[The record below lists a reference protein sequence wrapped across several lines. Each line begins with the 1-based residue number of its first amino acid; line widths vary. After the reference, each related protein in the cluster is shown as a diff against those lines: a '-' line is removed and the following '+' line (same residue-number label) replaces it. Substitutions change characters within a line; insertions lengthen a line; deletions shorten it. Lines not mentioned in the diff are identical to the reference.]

1 MKKIF
6 GFGSK
11 KGVSPFGSSINPVR
25 DSSDRINFQPGY
37 HIRYK
42 DLRKIHK
49 AAIVGNVAKVQQV
62 LFFGKNGLNDRDKM
76 NRTALHL
83 ACANGH
89 TAVVTLLLERKC
101 LLNLCDNER
110 RTALMKAVECQEEE
124 CATLLLAHGAD
135 PNVRD
140 VRGNTALHCAVFC
153 QNISLAAKLL
163 SYDADIEA
171 RNKCDLTPLLLGI
184 SERREQ
190 IVEFLLN
197 KGANIHAVDNL
208 KRTALMLAVNN
219 GSANIVRLLL
229 QQGADIFPQDVFGWT
244 AEEYAVIG
252 GFNIIRQLISKYKEE
267 RPKTPPESSN
277 PENESSKEDSLSR
290 FSSKPGADLRLTSDN
305 DVLDLETKQSIS
317 ESLPQKYVDCL
328 SGAAGRRGKKT
339 LNGQVEDSPEKY
351 VNVKPAV
358 LVEDSVPNITVG
370 MKDFQTSSSDW
381 SSTTLSLSNETCQ
394 RAGHLK
400 VGDQCLLMSQSMTKN
415 QSTSTEFGQM
425 TITDTVKTNIAA
437 VFLVG
442 NSMLHDLCQSQMPEN
457 RESEQGL
464 SAELDLEM
472 TSEEEQEKLD
482 GIGNNHSQVEGEQ
495 KHQSREVEVPDNEYD
510 AADESGLKSG
520 RNGNQECTAMENEHF
535 DRIIRKHW
543 LFCGFFK
550 SSDPGVHRKK
560 VKEKNNDKQT
570 PEDCVI
576 APVFQKANSLTGGL
590 LLVNDDNK
598 VDEDDDRPARIPPY
612 EKKKVKEQIDYVNHL
627 DDLPQLS
634 ENVSEDGDVLY
645 STNSMLQVEPLGLG
659 CKDSVSLLKIRDT
672 ILSYERLVAVNK
684 SHCELLRGKIKK
696 MESKVSGLQ
705 KELSE
710 TKEAKSQLEH
720 QKVDWEREFSRLRFT
735 LKQEEENRR
744 NANML
749 YEKMRAQL
757 RRKEDEYSK
766 EVGVTQRLALTLR
779 ALEMKLK
786 TERSHLSQV
795 SDSCEDTK
803 ALLLKN
809 HMLQDEIAMLRL
821 EIDAMKNQHRAKEE
835 NYFEDIEILKV
846 KNDNLQKEVK
856 LTEETLTQTISHC
869 TGQLNALTAE
879 NTMLNSKLE
888 NKKDSKQRLET
899 EVKSY
904 RSRLAAALHDHD
916 QGQTSK
922 RDLEL
927 AFQRAKEEWLCLQD
941 KMESDVAHLK
951 ENNEMLS
958 QQLSEA
964 ESEFNKLKIKLHHT
978 RDDLREKT
986 LTLERAQR
994 DLSQA
999 ECQKQEIEHMDQN
1012 EQGKVSKY
1020 IRKQESL
1027 EERLSQLQS
1036 ENMLLR
1042 QQLDDAQKR
1051 ADSKEKTVI
1060 SIQDQ
1065 FQQIVRKLQAEREKQ
1080 GLMLEERNEEL
1091 INKCNHLRER
1101 MHQYKNEKAEGEAVV
1116 RQLRQELDDTVKTP
1130 SMSDASLKGMSWC
1143 RAILEAEAQDLK
1155 NKFKLQLC
1163 QLTSQTQAG
1172 SQQMDL
1178 RIKDLESEVLK
1189 MKTLQEDSNKAGLEK
1204 YKQLYL
1210 EECEVRKALEDK
1222 LDKTHERLAEIN
1234 TKLEVEKQ
1242 QNRSLFS
1249 TLSTRPVLEPPCV
1262 GNFNNPLVLHE
1273 SLTPRANVGF
1283 STSIPRRSDD
1293 SMETY
1298 LTKMRRELDR
1308 SIARGIRE
1316 ADAQFASDAFRLSS
1330 RGSADESDVCDDLL
1344 L

>member
-1 MKKIF
+1 
-6 GFGSK
+6 
-11 KGVSPFGSSINPVR
+11 
-25 DSSDRINFQPGY
+25 
-37 HIRYK
+37 
-42 DLRKIHK
+42 
-49 AAIVGNVAKVQQV
+49 
-62 LFFGKNGLNDRDKM
+62 
-76 NRTALHL
+76 
-83 ACANGH
+83 
-89 TAVVTLLLERKC
+89 
-101 LLNLCDNER
+101 
-110 RTALMKAVECQEEE
+110 MKAVECQEEE

-140 VRGNTALHCAVFC
+140 VRGNTALHYAVFC

-190 IVEFLLN
+190 IVEFLVN

-305 DVLDLETKQSIS
+305 DILDLETKQSIS

-328 SGAAGRRGKKT
+328 SGAGGRRGKKT

-370 MKDFQTSSSDW
+370 MKDFQASSSDW
-381 SSTTLSLSNETCQ
+381 SSTALSLSNETCQ

-400 VGDQCLLMSQSMTKN
+400 VDDQCLLMSQSTTKN

-425 TITDTVKTNIAA
+425 TVTDTVKTNIAA

-442 NSMLHDLCQSQMPEN
+442 SSMLHDLCQSQVPEN

-472 TSEEEQEKLD
+472 ISEEEQEKLD

-495 KHQSREVEVPDNEYD
+495 KHQSPRELEVPDNEYD

-520 RNGNQECTAMENEHF
+520 GNSNQECTAMENERF
-535 DRIIRKHW
+535 DSLRTSFSISYEAG
-543 LFCGFFK
+543 LVVMK
-550 SSDPGVHRKK
+550 SVSDPGVHRKK
-560 VKEKNNDKQT
+560 VKEKNNDKRT

-576 APVFQKANSLTGGL
+576 APVFEKADSLTGGL

-598 VDEDDDRPARIPPY
+598 VDEDDDRPARIPLY

-627 DDLPQLS
+627 DDLPQSS

-645 STNSMLQVEPLGLG
+645 SANSMLQVEPLGLG
-659 CKDSVSLLKIRDT
+659 CKDSVSLLKIRDA
-672 ILSYERLVAVNK
+672 ILSYERSVAVNK

-710 TKEAKSQLEH
+710 TKEVKSQLEH
-720 QKVDWEREFSRLRFT
+720 QKVEWEQELGSLRFT

-749 YEKMRAQL
+749 YEKMREQL
-757 RRKEDEYSK
+757 RRKEDKYSK
-766 EVGVTQRLALTLR
+766 EVEVTQRLALTFR

-888 NKKDSKQRLET
+888 NKKESKQRLET

-922 RDLEL
+922 RDVEL

-941 KMESDVAHLK
+941 KMKSDVAHLK

-958 QQLSEA
+958 QQLSAA

-999 ECQKQEIEHMDQN
+999 ECQKQEIEHMYQN

-1020 IRKQESL
+1020 IGKQESL

-1080 GLMLEERNEEL
+1080 DLMLEERNEEL
-1091 INKCNHLRER
+1091 INECNHLRER
-1101 MHQYKNEKAEGEAVV
+1101 MHQYKNEKAEGEALV
-1116 RQLRQELDDTVKTP
+1116 RQLRQELDDTVKTL
-1130 SMSDASLKGMSWC
+1130 SMSDASLKGMSSC

-1155 NKFKLQLC
+1155 NKFKLQLR

-1189 MKTLQEDSNKAGLEK
+1189 MKTLQEDSHKAELEK

-1242 QNRSLFS
+1242 QNRSLLS

-1262 GNFNNPLVLHE
+1262 GNFNSPLVLHE
-1273 SLTPRANVGF
+1273 SLTPRANGGF

-1298 LTKMRRELDR
+1298 LTKMRRELDG

>member
-1 MKKIF
+1 
-6 GFGSK
+6 
-11 KGVSPFGSSINPVR
+11 
-25 DSSDRINFQPGY
+25 
-37 HIRYK
+37 
-42 DLRKIHK
+42 
-49 AAIVGNVAKVQQV
+49 
-62 LFFGKNGLNDRDKM
+62 
-76 NRTALHL
+76 
-83 ACANGH
+83 
-89 TAVVTLLLERKC
+89 
-101 LLNLCDNER
+101 
-110 RTALMKAVECQEEE
+110 
-124 CATLLLAHGAD
+124 
-135 PNVRD
+135 
-140 VRGNTALHCAVFC
+140 
-153 QNISLAAKLL
+153 
-163 SYDADIEA
+163 
-171 RNKCDLTPLLLGI
+171 
-184 SERREQ
+184 
-190 IVEFLLN
+190 
-197 KGANIHAVDNL
+197 
-208 KRTALMLAVNN
+208 
-219 GSANIVRLLL
+219 
-229 QQGADIFPQDVFGWT
+229 
-244 AEEYAVIG
+244 
-252 GFNIIRQLISKYKEE
+252 
-267 RPKTPPESSN
+267 
-277 PENESSKEDSLSR
+277 
-290 FSSKPGADLRLTSDN
+290 
-305 DVLDLETKQSIS
+305 
-317 ESLPQKYVDCL
+317 
-328 SGAAGRRGKKT
+328 
-339 LNGQVEDSPEKY
+339 
-351 VNVKPAV
+351 
-358 LVEDSVPNITVG
+358 
-370 MKDFQTSSSDW
+370 
-381 SSTTLSLSNETCQ
+381 
-394 RAGHLK
+394 
-400 VGDQCLLMSQSMTKN
+400 
-415 QSTSTEFGQM
+415 
-425 TITDTVKTNIAA
+425 
-437 VFLVG
+437 
-442 NSMLHDLCQSQMPEN
+442 
-457 RESEQGL
+457 
-464 SAELDLEM
+464 
-472 TSEEEQEKLD
+472 
-482 GIGNNHSQVEGEQ
+482 
-495 KHQSREVEVPDNEYD
+495 
-510 AADESGLKSG
+510 
-520 RNGNQECTAMENEHF
+520 
-535 DRIIRKHW
+535 
-543 LFCGFFK
+543 
-550 SSDPGVHRKK
+550 
-560 VKEKNNDKQT
+560 
-570 PEDCVI
+570 
-576 APVFQKANSLTGGL
+576 
-590 LLVNDDNK
+590 
-598 VDEDDDRPARIPPY
+598 
-612 EKKKVKEQIDYVNHL
+612 
-627 DDLPQLS
+627 
-634 ENVSEDGDVLY
+634 
-645 STNSMLQVEPLGLG
+645 MLQVEPLGLG

-710 TKEAKSQLEH
+710 TKEVKSQLEH

-757 RRKEDEYSK
+757 RRKEDKYSK
-766 EVGVTQRLALTLR
+766 EVVVTQRLALTLR

-958 QQLSEA
+958 QQLSAA

-999 ECQKQEIEHMDQN
+999 ECQKQEIEHMYQN

-1101 MHQYKNEKAEGEAVV
+1101 MHQYKNEKAEGEALV
-1116 RQLRQELDDTVKTP
+1116 RQLQQELDDTVKTP

-1242 QNRSLFS
+1242 QNRSLLS
-1249 TLSTRPVLEPPCV
+1249 TLSSMPVLEPPCV